1 MRVLGTAAALLL
13 AVAVLFG
20 MQHTMPAY
28 GDITSPVAIRG
39 EAGTRVEGRD
49 YAFAA
54 ANIHFARIV
63 GVERFGE
70 RRDHTT
76 SGVWI
81 LIEGAAVAKTET
93 LALTSAEWLGPSGVR
108 YALSQRFSTISGYLP
123 SERLEPGLPRPVLLA
138 FEVPE
143 AELPGGTLIVSRS
156 AYTPLGEELWIGL
169 GEKHPK
175 KVAAAATLARSDVGL
190 PWILKL
196 E

>member
-1 MRVLGTAAALLL
+1 MRVLRTAAALLL
-13 AVAVLFG
+13 AAAVLFG
-20 MQHTMPAY
+20 MLHTMPVC
-28 GDITSPVAIRG
+28 DITSPVAIRG

-54 ANIHFARIV
+54 AGIHFARTV
-63 GVERFGE
+63 RVERFGE

-81 LIEGAAVAKTET
+81 LIEGAAAAKTET
-93 LALTSAEWLGPSGVR
+93 LALTSTEWLGPSGVR
-108 YALSQRFSTISGYLP
+108 YALPALLHNTRISSVRASP
-123 SERLEPGLPRPVLLA
+123 TRAAPARSHGL
-138 FEVPE
+138 EVPD
-143 AELPGGTLIVSRS
+143 AELPSGTLIVSRS

-175 KVAAAATLARSDVGL
+175 KIAAAVTLASSDVGL
-190 PWILKL
+190 PWVLKV

>member
-1 MRVLGTAAALLL
+1 VR
-13 AVAVLFG
+13 
-20 MQHTMPAY
+20 
-28 GDITSPVAIRG
+28 
-39 EAGTRVEGRD
+39 
-49 YAFAA
+49 
-54 ANIHFARIV
+54 
-63 GVERFGE
+63 VERFGGG
-70 RRDHTT
+70 RDYTT

-93 LALTSAEWLGPSGVR
+93 LALTSAEWLGPSGIR
-108 YALSQRFSTISGYLP
+108 YALSQRFSTIRGYLP

-138 FEVPE
+138 FELPE
-143 AELPGGTLIVSRS
+143 AELSGGTLIVSRS

-175 KVAAAATLARSDVGL
+175 EIAAVATLASSDAGL